1 MSNLTKLFLL
11 TLLCSAYALAAS
23 PDIHSE
29 IQRVYSFQPHLLND
43 AQRAASSVQLD
54 KFWENAK
61 ANRDVYVSGLRR
73 ELGDASNP
81 PFFFF
86 DGSML
91 LLDLSNSEQD
101 RKIAA
106 AAIAHC
112 DLRDVTDDGYFHSV
126 HALAAQ
132 GENTTAAAFRIL
144 ENPKFQVFI
153 PQHVLTLGQNYS
165 LIYMLLPTEQGFW
178 LSAAI
183 DRLKTEK
190 DSTAQKSLLL
200 LLWYA
205 QTDSADSAIQSIAH
219 DHARS
224 DEVKKYAN
232 ELANQKSSLAATLK
246 ARLTSEAEIRK
257 QRQVRMQAVSD
268 EALDD
273 LNELTMQLVALR
285 KK

>member
-1 MSNLTKLFLL
+1 
-11 TLLCSAYALAAS
+11 
-23 PDIHSE
+23 
-29 IQRVYSFQPHLLND
+29 
-43 AQRAASSVQLD
+43 
-54 KFWENAK
+54 
-61 ANRDVYVSGLRR
+61 
-73 ELGDASNP
+73 
-81 PFFFF
+81 
-86 DGSML
+86 
-91 LLDLSNSEQD
+91 
-101 RKIAA
+101 
-106 AAIAHC
+106 
-112 DLRDVTDDGYFHSV
+112 
-126 HALAAQ
+126 
-132 GENTTAAAFRIL
+132 
-144 ENPKFQVFI
+144 
-153 PQHVLTLGQNYS
+153 
-165 LIYMLLPTEQGFW
+165 MLLPTEQGFW